1 MAHVEI
7 HRMKFRLTALVTSST
22 IALCLSGCMTQDSGA
37 QSASNE
43 SVSDNARQDAK
54 SLVLGVS
61 SIFQKDKPI
70 SYSEETVNVNYAT
83 EKMLSTLPGITPARA
98 RKIIN
103 NRPYA
108 TPQDLVLKGM
118 LTKAEY
124 ARIAGHVVA
133 WDN

>member
-1 MAHVEI
+1 MAHVKI
-7 HRMKFRLTALVTSST
+7 HRMKFRLTALVTSYT
-22 IALCLSGCMTQDSGA
+22 MALCLSGCMTQDSGA
-37 QSASNE
+37 QSTSTDMN
-43 SVSDNARQDAK
+43 SVSISHEAK
-54 SLVLGVS
+54 SLALDVS
-61 SIFQKDKPI
+61 AMFQKNKPI

-83 EKMLSTLPGITPARA
+83 EKMLETLPGVTPARA

-108 TPQDLVLKGM
+108 TPQDLMLKGM